1 MDKVTASEAK
11 QAFGN
16 VLARAAVAPV
26 AIEKHGKVVAAMVS
40 PVWLE
45 RSQQW
50 DERTHARREQK
61 AVEQRRLMAHQRVAI
76 ALLSLPEPG
85 RRRLLQAARREVRR
99 WQEGQLCSRDY
110 IDRWNEWLA
119 LPKAQLVER
128 MCSDAGGWGQ
138 AMRQNSPFAIVQA

>member
-40 PVWLE
+40 PAWLE

-61 AVEQRRLMAHQRVAI
+61 AVEQGRLMAHQRVAI

-99 WQEGQLCSRDY
+99 WQDGQLCSRDY

-138 AMRQNSPFAIVQA
+138 AMRQNSPFAILQG

>member
-1 MDKVTASEAK
+1 
-11 QAFGN
+11 
-16 VLARAAVAPV
+16 
-26 AIEKHGKVVAAMVS
+26 
-40 PVWLE
+40 
-45 RSQQW
+45 
-50 DERTHARREQK
+50 
-61 AVEQRRLMAHQRVAI
+61 VEQGRLMAHQRVAI

-99 WQEGQLCSRDY
+99 WQDGQLCSRDY

-138 AMRQNSPFAIVQA
+138 AMRQNSPFAILQG